1 MQSPNQLLQLPSS
14 FNVKEGIDDVIV
26 NRRKKV
32 NLLSINKHTY
42 RDRFLRVLAQSEK
55 KRVSNRMELKKSEQ
69 KKPLQK
75 AA

>member
-1 MQSPNQLLQLPSS
+1 MQSPNQLLQLPSN

-32 NLLSINKHTY
+32 NLWCINKHTY